1 MASLVFKNRNPKTV
15 KLAEKASNDREGA
28 TEREWARQR
37 EKKYT
42 HFQAKLIVS
51 MAEIVVKPNK
61 RSSTVGWKRKR
72 IEIFAC

>member
-15 KLAEKASNDREGA
+15 KLAEKASNDREEES
-28 TEREWARQR
+28 ERMWAREG

-42 HFQAKLIVS
+42 HFEAKLIVS

-61 RSSTVGWKRKR
+61 RSSTVGRKR
-72 IEIFAC
+72 ENIEIYAC